1 MAAPVR
7 RRRNRSLGQ
16 IPLSSGEIELYSR
29 QDEAARRRRRLLAV
43 REQERRLAQQ
53 VTQRYRDNLQK
64 MQRGKSKRAHNQ
76 LNMEQQKLLTEL
88 HVRYQY
94 SLQNMGTAQ
103 RNARLKMLE
112 LMEQA
117 HEEKDKWKYNRQVTG
132 KQRTMEAEDARE
144 QEEQVRTARQRQV
157 QQNMERLR
165 LLSGQQ
171 RQQASARARREQ
183 EVAMQRAK
191 DREEIERLRR
201 VQSPEEVI
209 KTPRPHEKDIMSYQH
224 TRTHCHATTPTKER
238 PVVTVIRHNRKHPTA
253 MRGEEEAKKYSE
265 ELDLKRE
272 HDRSIAEGQ
281 KQTAVDRGRNAQENV
296 ASKQQGRQAMEW
308 LALVDKMERRTRGQ
322 ELRGGQDYSLD
333 AGEGDA
339 EMHDPDLTAER
350 AFARMLELDEKSV
363 ELSVFSIETDDDLA
377 DTSQEKSD
385 DDEVTEADADTK
397 VKLKPVKHK
406 GSFDSVAVI
415 KAGRPGK
422 NEQGEDTKGKSDPHK
437 RVEVATKSGVGKRVD
452 NEKSEE
458 SSFGGQRGNIVIDRG
473 HLQWDSHAV
482 RVTGDDDGGQHRYES
497 DERPEGTDSEEEEFD
512 HDSDRMR
519 GDGSSI
525 QRLESRLQEV
535 LDYRLSKPRD
545 GPVSAQYEQ
554 SDPSDGRAEASDR
567 SVLAASCG
575 SQASLSQSRSS
586 AIAASSGSRPS
597 SSDQA
602 ERSVAGD
609 DELIRTGHHLD
620 TRRGS
625 DAASSMEQREVND
638 GGSISDHYTS
648 EIYPGQEQATRL
660 RDDRAD
666 PEQVALSDIGGDRH
680 VRVDSSAA
688 SSRAENL
695 SGYSE
700 EEREYDE
707 AEHEERNSRLKRS
720 GDHDVVAP
728 LSNEDSAILD
738 RNQGDKKASSGI
750 RDRGEERLPRQLGQ
764 QRDPDHL
771 ESNNY
776 PGTRNFQALDEHRGL
791 LSSSSITSDHEEIH
805 DNISSFEGNSSRVV
819 QNDEDDRM
827 ASESSFAPSQKSLSR
842 LDEVVNARAR
852 SLEQRYI
859 DQHMMSFSSSEE
871 HNEDEDKAATI
882 DSNDTHPHVNVSPHD
897 PYRQQM
903 GHQARRRSE
912 SAVSVAQYS
921 LPPSDTHSSFD
932 DSFDQLRPG
941 YSDDSFVNELV
952 PMFPKHALPQ
962 QAFEDE
968 NQVEEE
974 YDVQLVAPNMSRMLT
989 AERRTSLNQS
999 RQFPSQHQPSTD
1011 RPGRMSSAATCR
1023 RSERSDALA
1032 NRPLS
1037 SSSGSSYSDMN
1048 SGDTS
1053 VERTGAQRA
1062 ATRPAPAMA
1071 TRVHTH
1077 LHTDSD
1083 DLSDVSSDSGVS
1095 SLGFA
1100 VQLNLVAG
1108 ATRRRKNGDD
1118 RQENRMRGD
1127 DQQDANARDEDL
1139 DNESVVSERSFAS
1152 SSSMSMDAHF
1162 NYLASMTSAVGK
1174 SLPLHLRIPAMIYGK
1189 KDMTTPPTPMDWS
1202 ESSVSSIATAREDPD
1217 KTSARPASR
1226 RNTRSSSSSKS
1237 SESVLEEQHTQPP
1250 VRQEKVRS
1258 GESSDS
1264 GSTSDVEERRAT
1276 RVTFDTIRT
1285 TVSQLPPPP
1294 LGSLNMSRPP
1304 RPMQTSDRPLDASQS
1319 SSSEQH
1325 SDELQSLQ
1333 RRHLP
1338 PPPVGS
1344 IQMSQPPPMQ
1354 NYRSSS
1360 DDDDVLSSLSSEDL
1374 HERSA
1379 HLQSNQHLYEFEEE
1393 RKHDDLSSDASFSSS
1408 FASSRRQSV
1417 KKAERILISV
1427 KKSEGESVDSDGD
1440 QMGKEVSLAEA
1451 FQRRHP
1457 RFGQRVESHRDK
1469 LKRQRDKQQDQKT
1482 AAKRD
1487 TAPPATDDL
1496 PPEKQQLLTRLASGS
1511 RTKISSREMKE
1522 RSRRLYHQ
1530 LPEVVERKRQEEVM
1544 RRRRERLNELREQE
1558 KERRLQQKQRRQQRR

>member
-183 EVAMQRAK
+183 EVAIQRAK

-350 AFARMLELDEKSV
+350 AFARMLELDENSV

-415 KAGRPGK
+415 KAGGPGK

-437 RVEVATKSGVGKRVD
+437 RVEVATKSGVGRRVD

-512 HDSDRMR
+512 HDSDWMR

-597 SSDQA
+597 SSDQT

-660 RDDRAD
+660 RDARAD

-720 GDHDVVAP
+720 GDRDVVAP

-750 RDRGEERLPRQLGQ
+750 RDRGEKRLPRQLGQ

-771 ESNNY
+771 
-776 PGTRNFQALDEHRGL
+776 D
-791 LSSSSITSDHEEIH
+791 
-805 DNISSFEGNSSRVV
+805 SRVV

-962 QAFEDE
+962 QALEDE

-999 RQFPSQHQPSTD
+999 RQFPSA
-1011 RPGRMSSAATCR
+1011 RMGMIDKKIVC
-1023 RSERSDALA
+1023 
-1032 NRPLS
+1032 
-1037 SSSGSSYSDMN
+1037 
-1048 SGDTS
+1048 
-1053 VERTGAQRA
+1053 VETI
-1062 ATRPAPAMA
+1062 
-1071 TRVHTH
+1071 
-1077 LHTDSD
+1077 
-1083 DLSDVSSDSGVS
+1083 
-1095 SLGFA
+1095 
-1100 VQLNLVAG
+1100 
-1108 ATRRRKNGDD
+1108 
-1118 RQENRMRGD
+1118 NRM
-1127 DQQDANARDEDL
+1127 
-1139 DNESVVSERSFAS
+1139 
-1152 SSSMSMDAHF
+1152 
-1162 NYLASMTSAVGK
+1162 
-1174 SLPLHLRIPAMIYGK
+1174 
-1189 KDMTTPPTPMDWS
+1189 
-1202 ESSVSSIATAREDPD
+1202 
-1217 KTSARPASR
+1217 
-1226 RNTRSSSSSKS
+1226 
-1237 SESVLEEQHTQPP
+1237 
-1250 VRQEKVRS
+1250 
-1258 GESSDS
+1258 
-1264 GSTSDVEERRAT
+1264 
-1276 RVTFDTIRT
+1276 
-1285 TVSQLPPPP
+1285 
-1294 LGSLNMSRPP
+1294 
-1304 RPMQTSDRPLDASQS
+1304 
-1319 SSSEQH
+1319 
-1325 SDELQSLQ
+1325 
-1333 RRHLP
+1333 
-1338 PPPVGS
+1338 
-1344 IQMSQPPPMQ
+1344 QMP
-1354 NYRSSS
+1354 
-1360 DDDDVLSSLSSEDL
+1360 
-1374 HERSA
+1374 
-1379 HLQSNQHLYEFEEE
+1379 
-1393 RKHDDLSSDASFSSS
+1393 
-1408 FASSRRQSV
+1408 
-1417 KKAERILISV
+1417 
-1427 KKSEGESVDSDGD
+1427 
-1440 QMGKEVSLAEA
+1440 
-1451 FQRRHP
+1451 
-1457 RFGQRVESHRDK
+1457 
-1469 LKRQRDKQQDQKT
+1469 
-1482 AAKRD
+1482 
-1487 TAPPATDDL
+1487 
-1496 PPEKQQLLTRLASGS
+1496 
-1511 RTKISSREMKE
+1511 EMKI
-1522 RSRRLYHQ
+1522 
-1530 LPEVVERKRQEEVM
+1530 
-1544 RRRRERLNELREQE
+1544 
-1558 KERRLQQKQRRQQRR
+1558 